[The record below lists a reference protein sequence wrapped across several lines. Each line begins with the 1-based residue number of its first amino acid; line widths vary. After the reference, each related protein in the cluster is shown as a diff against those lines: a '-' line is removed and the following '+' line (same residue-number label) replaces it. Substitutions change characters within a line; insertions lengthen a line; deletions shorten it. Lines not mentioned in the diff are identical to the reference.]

1 MSFNENPDFDDLLL
15 QRATE
20 SDLNDIVNFLMRDF
34 LHNEPLNKSIH
45 LTESDADNLF
55 IGLSQAGI
63 ASSLS
68 YLLRTPCGKIAAVRL
83 ASILD
88 RPEKEN
94 LVRYLLV
101 KL

>member
-55 IGLSQAGI
+55 IGERIYLFTFI
-63 ASSLS
+63 SSMK
-68 YLLRTPCGKIAAVRL
+68 YM
-83 ASILD
+83 
-88 RPEKEN
+88 
-94 LVRYLLV
+94 Y
-101 KL
+101 